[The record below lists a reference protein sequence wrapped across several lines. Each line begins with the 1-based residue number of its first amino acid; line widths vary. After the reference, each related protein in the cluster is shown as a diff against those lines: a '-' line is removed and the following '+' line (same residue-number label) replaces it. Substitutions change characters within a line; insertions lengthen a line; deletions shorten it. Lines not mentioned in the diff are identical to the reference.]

1 MFFFHVGRGSN
12 GQFSSDQQEA
22 VTIINYVRL
31 DSILL
36 RFVFS
41 FLILRTSVPNC
52 KLSKQMLYNIFIY

>member
-22 VTIINYVRL
+22 FTIINYVRL

-52 KLSKQMLYNIFIY
+52 KLSK